1 MKKEEFLGL
10 SDGDKAAEL
19 ISKGRHL
26 GRRKEGKRT
35 LNLYSMGD
43 FFVEIVFNPNNNQI
57 ESIEIIED
65 LSKIDEYLDEFIS
78 RKS

>member
-1 MKKEEFLGL
+1 MKKEEFLRL

-19 ISKGRHL
+19 ISKGKHL

-35 LNLYSMGD
+35 LNLYTMGD
-43 FFVEIVFNPNNNQI
+43 FFVEIVFNPHNNQI
-57 ESIEIIED
+57 ESIELIED
-65 LSKIDEYLDEFIS
+65 LSNIDGYLDEFIS

>member
-43 FFVEIVFNPNNNQI
+43 FFVEIVFNPHNNQI
-57 ESIEIIED
+57 ESIEVIED
-65 LSKIDEYLDEFIS
+65 LSNIDEYLDEFIS